1 MRKAMSFLLVMSLVM
16 VLGAASAQAACPC
29 KVKGFLNALTEG
41 KAEKARHYLAD
52 EVEVVDAAGTQVYRA
67 DELDQLIDWDIA
79 TGSTWTYADLADD
92 QGTIRGSAA
101 NGNRFYEL
109 LGVGQ
114 QSFEVAFGVNDAGK
128 IHRIERRVVEGG
140 SVEQALEPVL
150 AWARESQGEALN
162 AVYQDGRIVRSE
174 ASARTWLQLLE
185 GYKSL

>member
-1 MRKAMSFLLVMSLVM
+1 MRNLSTALLLVALV
-16 VLGAASAQAACPC
+16 VTFASPAEAACPC
-29 KVKGFLNALTEG
+29 KVKGFLNALTDG

-52 EVEVVDAAGTQVYRA
+52 EVEVVDAQGTQVYRA

-109 LGVGQ
+109 LGVGEQ
-114 QSFEVAFGVNDAGK
+114 RFEVAFGVNDAGK

-150 AWARESQGEALN
+150 AWARESRGEALN

-174 ASARTWLQLLE
+174 ASARAWLELLE